1 MKLYFETTVATPFET
16 VKENFNEKLFSALKP
31 PGIGFNIKRFDGV
44 KKGDEIHLEINL
56 PSLLS
61 RKWVSVVTHEEGSG
75 RAWSFV
81 DEGKV
86 LPWPLSRWRHAHW
99 VVKLNDRHTKIIDDI
114 YFECSPAFLGHSIR
128 PILWSTFAVRPA
140 FYKRYFKDKV

>member
-1 MKLYFETTVATPFET
+1 MKLYFETTVATSYET

-31 PGIGFNIKRFDGV
+31 PGPGFTIKRFDGV

-61 RKWVSVVTHEEGSG
+61 RKWVSVVTHEEGSD

-86 LPWPLSRWRHAHW
+86 LPWPLSKWRHAHW
-99 VVKLNDRHTKIIDDI
+99 VIKLNERHSKIIDDI
-114 YFECSPAFLGHSIR
+114 YFECSPGFLGYNIR
-128 PILWSTFAVRPA
+128 PILWAAFAVRPA
-140 FYKRYFKDKV
+140 LYRKFFKDKV